1 MESVFA
7 QFIGEKDEK
16 IIKDFRGKAG
26 SRFGNKQGAIK
37 KALLEAIVEW
47 TKKN

>member
-7 QFIGEKDEK
+7 QFIGEKDERV
-16 IIKDFRGKAG
+16 IRDFRQKAG
-26 SRFGNKQGAIK
+26 AKFENKQGAIK
-37 KALLEAIVEW
+37 KALLEAIGEW